1 MELSLKHQNVLNLD
15 IPKTL
20 PCKDGLQTIQTFS
33 LAILIQKLIT
43 ARILVKG
50 WYVYAASICFICY
63 DLRLAKWWIE
73 PQLST
78 SHKALMSRQLGKRI
92 QKMENPNRPST
103 FFLGI
108 RCFTSHQRGA
118 KKGSKRPAR
127 LGPTIPRPGLGLG
140 GGTALMVEAASADI
154 E

>member
-1 MELSLKHQNVLNLD
+1 MEHSLKHQNVLNLD
-15 IPKTL
+15 ILKTL
-20 PCKDGLQTIQTFS
+20 PCKDGLQTIQTYS

-50 WYVYAASICFICY
+50 WYVYAASICFICF

-92 QKMENPNRPST
+92 QNKGKSKQT
-103 FFLGI
+103 FNIFLGVI
-108 RCFTSHQRGA
+108 RCFSSHLRGEKRKTSCQIGTQHSQAQPWAGRRH
-118 KKGSKRPAR
+118 GSH
-127 LGPTIPRPGLGLG
+127 G
-140 GGTALMVEAASADI
+140 GSCI
-154 E
+154 C